1 MEEIPEVGIDAGQN
15 SDSPKSPTKVP
26 KILSQSSEASHH
38 DCGSEKSNV
47 PTKGPRGPF
56 GSETIKGKTFDD
68 IKSQIIQNELA
79 QKLKSPSKTHDKTL
93 VGRFQQLNGQVL
105 DQTQQPSSSSESGLT
120 SKFDLV
126 EVIAK
131 MSQDSYNILTDQT
144 ESFSLEQKLAYIKHQ

>member
-1 MEEIPEVGIDAGQN
+1 M
-15 SDSPKSPTKVP
+15 DSPQYVP
-26 KILSQSSEASHH
+26 KILSQSSEASPH

-56 GSETIKGKTFDD
+56 GSDTIKGKTFDD
-68 IKSQIIQNELA
+68 IQSQIIHNEKLA
-79 QKLKSPSKTHDKTL
+79 QQLKSPSKTHGKTL

-105 DQTQQPSSSSESGLT
+105 EQTQPPSSSSESAPT

-144 ESFSLEQKLAYIKHQ
+144 ESFSLEQKLAYIKHQQQALQAKIDTN